1 MTLPPPVLSDPSEP
15 ILPVMPDPPGWALN
29 GLLWP
34 FFIALSTL
42 TQLSFKLASKPLEHL
57 DFDRHWL
64 EVAYST
70 PAFVVACVSYIL
82 TFAIWI
88 VILQRTPLSKA
99 FLLTA
104 LVYVTVT
111 LGSGLWLG
119 ETINLGQMGGIS
131 LVIVGIAL
139 LGVPS
144 RAKR

>member
-1 MTLPPPVLSDPSEP
+1 MTTLPPDAANEVTPH
-15 ILPVMPDPPGWALN
+15 WALN
-29 GLLWP
+29 GMLWSI
-34 FFIALSTL
+34 FIALSTL

-57 DFDRHWL
+57 DFNRHWL
-64 EVAYST
+64 QVAYST

-111 LGSGLWLG
+111 LGSAVWLG
-119 ETINLGQMGGIS
+119 EIINPGQLGGIA
-131 LVIVGIAL
+131 LVIFGIAL
-139 LGVPS
+139 LGAPRSASS
-144 RAKR
+144 RGT